1 MKRVVIF
8 ICAACLLHWYWPV
21 DIALWFTDKTQLYM
35 MGYNYISVYYQER
48 RILAS
53 AIPVRIWVTSRRVYA
68 ESRGSSEHIIAE
80 VVQSHTLLRF
90 PVKTF
95 FQCRFLWI
103 IKRIG
108 FGNLLDFS
116 ATKGRICSRRRFMFP
131 YFTLFCK
138 YGFFYAVTYYDLNKH
153 LMSSTTPLE
162 CRQNINR
169 AFWNNIFR
177 R

>member
-8 ICAACLLHWYWPV
+8 ICPACLLHWYRPV

-68 ESRGSSEHIIAE
+68 ESRGLSEHIIAE
-80 VVQSHTLLRF
+80 VVQFHTLPRF

-95 FQCRFLWI
+95 SSVVFCGLLKGLGLEIFLI
-103 IKRIG
+103 FSPQKG
-108 FGNLLDFS
+108 EFVHVGGSCFPTLL
-116 ATKGRICSRRRFMFP
+116 CSVSM
-131 YFTLFCK
+131 
-138 YGFFYAVTYYDLNKH
+138 V
-153 LMSSTTPLE
+153 SSTQSHTM
-162 CRQNINR
+162 I
-169 AFWNNIFR
+169 
-177 R
+177 